1 MRNRAQAALLAAIM
15 GAGMSSAETPQPF
28 PDFSAKRVSVPKAG
42 ERRKI
47 VQIDPAEQERL
58 LRALPK
64 PSDAVALPE
73 PVPSPEQ
80 AAIIEGLK
88 IGAFSWFWNRI
99 SPELAAS
106 GPGRLFD
113 AMDVIT
119 GTGGIPQPRLQHLQN
134 IARANGKDILRSTVG
149 TRVSPALVLAVISV
163 ESSGNPV
170 AVSSAGAQGLM
181 QLMPATA
188 DRFGVDDAL
197 SPEENIGG
205 GVKYLD
211 WLMGK
216 FDGDPIMVLAGYNA
230 GEGSLQKYEGVPP
243 FPETRDYV
251 PKVLAAFQVA
261 RGLCLTP
268 PELVSDGCVFA
279 GLN

>member
-1 MRNRAQAALLAAIM
+1 MQRDFSWAIAIVLAGGVALN
-15 GAGMSSAETPQPF
+15 AETPEQQPY
-28 PDFSAKRVSVPKAG
+28 PDFSFKRVSVPTAG

-47 VQIDPAEQERL
+47 VQIDPEEQARL
-58 LRALPK
+58 LARLPK
-64 PSDAVALPE
+64 QTQPLPETAVA
-73 PVPSPEQ
+73 VPDED
-80 AAIIEGLK
+80 G
-88 IGAFSWFWNRI
+88 IGSYDWFWSRV
-99 SPELAAS
+99 SPAMAAS
-106 GPGRLFD
+106 GPGRLFL
-113 AMDVIT
+113 AMDVIA
-119 GTGGIPQPRLQHLQN
+119 GTGGEVPQPRLQHLQN
-134 IARANGKDILRSTVG
+134 IARQNGVDILRSTVG

-163 ESSGNPV
+163 ESSGNPE

-188 DRFGVDDAL
+188 DRFGVDDPMSSAD
-197 SPEENIGG
+197 NIKG
-205 GVKYLD
+205 GVAYLD
-211 WLMGK
+211 WLMGE

-230 GEGSLQKYEGVPP
+230 GEGSLRKYDGVPP

>member
-1 MRNRAQAALLAAIM
+1 MQKSALAALVAAVL
-15 GAGMSSAETPQPF
+15 GAGAGHAEAPRTF
-28 PDFSAKRVSVPKAG
+28 PDFSAKRVSVPKPG
-42 ERRKI
+42 ERPKI
-47 VQIDPAEQERL
+47 VQIDPEEQARL
-58 LRALPK
+58 LSALPR
-64 PSDAVALPE
+64 PSTPAPASVATPD
-73 PVPSPEQ
+73 Q
-80 AAIIEGLK
+80 DAIIEDMQ
-88 IGAFSWFWNRI
+88 IGAFSWFWRRI
-99 SPELAAS
+99 SPDLSAS
-106 GPGRLFD
+106 GPGRLLD
-113 AMDVIT
+113 AMDVIA

-163 ESSGNPV
+163 ESSGNPG

-188 DRFGVDDAL
+188 DRFGVEDAL
-197 SPEENIGG
+197 RPEDNIGG
-205 GVKYLD
+205 GVEYLH
-211 WLMGK
+211 WLMEK